1 MTESVLLPSQRPA
14 SPARPLPPPPRRIHF
29 IGIGG
34 VSMSGLAR
42 MLHAAGYQVSG
53 SDATASAQTAALSA
67 AGIPVVIGHHDHE
80 LALAADLVIT
90 TRAAS
95 ANPEVAAARAAGGNL
110 MPRGELL
117 AAMTNAHRGIAVAG
131 SHGKSTTTGMIVT
144 VLGALGHDPS
154 YMIGASLRQNG
165 QSAAPGAGEWM
176 VVEADEFDHAFL
188 WLAPEI
194 AVITNVDYDHPD
206 IFPDQEAYDAD
217 FCQYVNNAAAG
228 GTLVLAADDPGCQRL
243 LARPDFTP
251 QARVTTFGETAAA
264 DWRIGGNGTSWHVRA
279 PDGMAIPLQLA
290 IPGHHNL
297 LNATTALAALSAVGC
312 DPATAARVLAEFPGV
327 GRRFD
332 LVGEAAGITVID
344 DYAHHPREIRAT
356 LRAARERYPGHR
368 LWAVFQPHTF
378 SRTKALLD
386 EFVTAFADADEVMI
400 LDVYAARE
408 TDSFGV
414 NAATLRAALASGV
427 HAATDPADAAATLAT
442 LVQPGDVVMT
452 IGAGSVTEVG
462 PALLRTRQLKNERGQ
477 ERRGDNR

>member
-14 SPARPLPPPPRRIHF
+14 NPARPLPPPPLRIHF

-42 MLHAAGYQVSG
+42 MLRDAGYRISG
-53 SDATASAQTAALSA
+53 SDATAGPQTAALMA
-67 AGIPVVIGHHDHE
+67 EGIPVVIGHQHHE

-95 ANPEVAAARAAGGNL
+95 ANSEVAAARAAGVNL

-117 AAMTNAHRGIAVAG
+117 AALTNARRGIAIAG
-131 SHGKSTTTGMIVT
+131 SHGKSTTTGMIAT
-144 VLGALGHDPS
+144 VLSALGHDPS
-154 YMIGASLRQNG
+154 FMIGATLRPTGGNAG
-165 QSAAPGAGEWM
+165 SGRGAWM

-194 AVITNVDYDHPD
+194 AIITNVDYDHPD
-206 IFPDQEAYDAD
+206 IFPDQAAYDAD
-217 FCQYVNNAAAG
+217 FCQYANNVAAG
-228 GTLVLAADDPGCQRL
+228 GILILAADDPGCQRL
-243 LARPDFTP
+243 RARPDFAP
-251 QARVTTFGETAAA
+251 RAQLVTYGETADA
-264 DWRIGGNGTSWHVRA
+264 DWRLA
-279 PDGMAIPLQLA
+279 PDAAGWQVQPPAGPEIPLALA

-297 LNATTALAALSAVGC
+297 LNATAALAALNAAGCAPDTAVK
-312 DPATAARVLAEFPGV
+312 VLAAFPGV
-327 GRRFD
+327 GRRFE
-332 LVGEAAGITVID
+332 LIGELAEITVID

-356 LRAARERYPGHR
+356 LRAARERFPGRR

-378 SRTKALLD
+378 SRTKALLLD
-386 EFVTAFADADEVMI
+386 FAAAFTDADAVMI

-414 NAATLRAALASGV
+414 NAATLRAALAPGV
-427 HAATDPADAAATLAT
+427 HAAADPADAATKLAA

-462 PALLRTRQLKNERGQ
+462 PMLLKAARATSTASDGEDCGS
-477 ERRGDNR
+477 